1 MCMTNILFIALP
13 SRSSS
18 QELKEAF
25 NPKVYAILRIIIVIT
40 YSMVVIISI
49 CLFNK
54 ECSFHFVRI
63 IFRITEHQVTV
74 SSPKTTR
81 QELVQLPAFV
91 IMWCRSYFKQ
101 GWGNCGST
109 CLS

>member
-13 SRSSS
+13 SRRSS

-40 YSMVVIISI
+40 YSRVVISI

>member
-13 SRSSS
+13 SRRSS

-25 NPKVYAILRIIIVIT
+25 NPKVYAIRRIIIVIT
-40 YSMVVIISI
+40 YSMVVISI